1 MTTDTPHRADHPA
14 LRAAETSEGT
24 PHLIKP
30 GGPTPASDAPVTDLP
45 RALGLL
51 MLELLETKIGT
62 ADALLFAVRAT
73 EATRPNTHERRQQD
87 RVFALLTARIG
98 AAAVSGEG

>member
-1 MTTDTPHRADHPA
+1 MTADSLHRADNPA
-14 LRAAETSEGT
+14 FRAAETSEDTSG
-24 PHLIKP
+24 LIAP
-30 GGPTPASDAPVTDLP
+30 LAPPASDAPVTDLP